1 MVDASLWKDVRCE
14 GAPALNPAVETA
26 GYKIIDVFEL

>member
-14 GAPALNPAVETA
+14 ETPALNPAVET
-26 GYKIIDVFEL
+26 GGLQDYRCI